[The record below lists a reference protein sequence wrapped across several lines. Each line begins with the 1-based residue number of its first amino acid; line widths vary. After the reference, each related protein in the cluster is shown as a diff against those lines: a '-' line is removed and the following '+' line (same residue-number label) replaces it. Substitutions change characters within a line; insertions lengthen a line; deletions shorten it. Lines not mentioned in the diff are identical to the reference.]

1 VHFPFSATQVEPFRA
16 GAAQVSL
23 GFGHPRDGHMAVLPQ
38 DARAE
43 LASDF
48 D

>member
-1 VHFPFSATQVEPFRA
+1 
-16 GAAQVSL
+16 VSL
-23 GFGHPRDGHMAVLPQ
+23 GSDHPRYGHMTVLPQ